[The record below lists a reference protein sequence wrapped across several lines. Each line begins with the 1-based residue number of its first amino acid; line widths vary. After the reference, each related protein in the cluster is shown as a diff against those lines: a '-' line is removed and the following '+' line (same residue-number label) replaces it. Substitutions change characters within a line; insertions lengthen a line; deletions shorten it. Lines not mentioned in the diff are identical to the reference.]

1 MNDQEKRE
9 RCFITWFKTGGVLSG
24 KPCRPYGRNVSGCE
38 DCAFSTV
45 IRRRYLQSKGVY
57 RYQNT

>member
-9 RCFITWFKTGGVLSG
+9 RCYKIWCKSEGIGG